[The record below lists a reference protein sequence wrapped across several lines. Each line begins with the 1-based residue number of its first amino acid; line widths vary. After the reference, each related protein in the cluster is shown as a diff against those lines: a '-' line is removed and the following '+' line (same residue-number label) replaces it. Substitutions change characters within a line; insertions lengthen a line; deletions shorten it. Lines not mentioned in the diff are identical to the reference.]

1 MTCRPQQTSQWGPV
15 TKGPSWEGSEESIR
29 VISSHPQTMVGE
41 GASAQIP
48 WGEGGLC
55 DSPWE
60 VISAWVGGGVRRGGV
75 ENASGEEHGANV
87 ADPGPSEVGGAS
99 RVGRCLHCSAVGGS
113 ESDASLGVGCVG
125 RTHGAYTPEIGLH
138 LLLCLPHK
146 VVHLLQGGHA
156 SQTQSQSNPTRCLLH
171 RCTLPRSWWFLRG
184 VRPASDARKNCPLR
198 GHEALA
204 ACWVVLASC
213 HLVQTTLSST
223 PHLQKG

>member
-1 MTCRPQQTSQWGPV
+1 MTCSPKQTSEWDTV
-15 TKGPSWEGSEESIR
+15 TKGPSWGGLEEAIR
-29 VISSHPQTMVGE
+29 VTSSHPQTTVGE

-48 WGEGGLC
+48 WGEGDLC

-60 VISAWVGGGVRRGGV
+60 VIFAWVGGGVRRGGV
-75 ENASGEEHGANV
+75 ENASGEGRGAN
-87 ADPGPSEVGGAS
+87 AAAPGPSGVEGAS
-99 RVGRCLHCSAVGGS
+99 PVGRCLHCSAVGGS

-125 RTHGAYTPEIGLH
+125 RTPGAYTPEVELH
-138 LLLCLPHK
+138 LLPCLPHK
-146 VVHLLQGGHA
+146 GVHLLQGGHA
-156 SQTQSQSNPTRCLLH
+156 SQTQSLSNPTQCLLR

-198 GHEALA
+198 AHVAPG